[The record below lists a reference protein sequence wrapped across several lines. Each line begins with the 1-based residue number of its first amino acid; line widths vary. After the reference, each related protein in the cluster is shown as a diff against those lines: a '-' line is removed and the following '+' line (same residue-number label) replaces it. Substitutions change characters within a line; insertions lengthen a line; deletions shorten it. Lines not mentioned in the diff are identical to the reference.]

1 MDQFAEYSKKSTEG
15 GRSSGSRWPSD
26 RPAKVGD
33 RLERLC
39 SVASVLA
46 DHGWPIVRGTYFE
59 AGAWR
64 GVSGCKCLQPID
76 KDWESTW
83 TFDVDQV
90 ATWWSSV
97 PYSVLVVCGQ
107 GVDCL
112 EVPARYTTRMLPAL
126 AKAMLFAPA
135 MLTPTGKLALFV
147 QTDHRAAGLVSAN
160 LRGLGAWVGIPPS
173 SHHADM
179 GARGYQWVPGLSPD
193 RLGWRL
199 PKLRPVYEV
208 IAATAATGARD
219 IDGAL

>member
-1 MDQFAEYSKKSTEG
+1 MDQFAEYGKKSIKS
-15 GRSSGSRWPSD
+15 GRSSGSRRPPD
-26 RPAKVGD
+26 RPTEVGD
-33 RLERLC
+33 RLNKLC

-46 DHGWPIVRGTYFE
+46 DHGWPVVRGTYSE

-64 GVSGCKCLQPID
+64 GSPDCQRLQPID
-76 KDWESTW
+76 KDWQTAW

-90 ATWWSSV
+90 AKWWSRE

-112 EVPARYTTRMLPAL
+112 EVAARYTARMLPAL
-126 AKAMLFAPA
+126 AQAALFAPA

-147 QTDHRAAGLVSAN
+147 QTDHRAAGLASAN
-160 LRGLGAWVGIPPS
+160 LRGLGAWVGIPPT

-208 IAATAATGARD
+208 IAATAASSARD